1 MESSMKIGELAG
13 AAECQ
18 VETVRYYERE
28 SAACAEPLCRQLQ
41 LYGAAHLER
50 LTFIRHCRSLDMSLA
65 EVRRLLHFKDAPDEN
80 CGEVNAL
87 LDTHITKIGQRM
99 VEQQTLQQQ
108 MTELRSFCSQERASK
123 DCGILQGL
131 AATHTSKN
139 EESNGRPLVL
149 AIPASRPI

>member
-1 MESSMKIGELAG
+1 MGNSMKIGELAI

-28 SAACAEPLCRQLQ
+28 GLLSAPNRSAGNYR
-41 LYGAAHLER
+41 LYGAGHLER

-65 EVRRLLHFKDAPDEN
+65 EVRRLLHFKDEPDEN

-87 LDTHITKIGQRM
+87 LDTHITKISQRM
-99 VEQQTLQQQ
+99 AELQTLQQQ

-131 AATHTSKN
+131 TATPTSK
-139 EESNGRPLVL
+139 GQ
-149 AIPASRPI
+149 